1 MLLGRLDVTPS
12 GWDVHPREPMEDI
25 VNNPRIRP
33 RLATVLAVA
42 AIGAVS
48 FGLTGAGSADAGNVK
63 SKAPAPTPTDQ
74 PVATMTIHPSGE
86 EPFSVPVYTLQE
98 GVGVG
103 ISSPAGGTREAS
115 RPSVSEMTVSRKTD
129 STSPV
134 LFGYITRGMTLP
146 EVDLT
151 GTLPDGTPFEYE
163 LTDVILS
170 GFSTSAGGSSFSESL
185 SLNFTKIVTTV
196 GANSAGYDLATD
208 KAS

>member
-1 MLLGRLDVTPS
+1 MNISP
-12 GWDVHPREPMEDI
+12 
-25 VNNPRIRP
+25 IRP

-48 FGLTGAGSADAGNVK
+48 VGLTGAGSADAGDK
-63 SKAPAPTPTDQ
+63 SKTPAPTPGDQ

-86 EPFSVPVYTLQE
+86 EPFSVPVYSLQD

-103 ISSPAGGTREAS
+103 VSSPAGGTRETS

-134 LFGYITRGMTLP
+134 LFRYITRGTILP
-146 EVDLT
+146 EVDLS
-151 GTLPDGTPFEYE
+151 GTLPDGTAFEYE

-196 GANSAGYDLATD
+196 GGNSAGYDLATD